1 MLFVYAMLTMAVLGI
16 VLAVGRNKAPSVNVP
31 AGLLTS
37 YLVITALTTVRPL
50 AASRRGRWLAVGG
63 LVVALAVGLSMLTF
77 GLETLAT
84 GGRHRFLAF
93 PSFLFATV
101 GLLGAA
107 GDLRVLRSGAR
118 TGAPRLARRLWRMCL
133 ALFIASLSFSVQLPK
148 FLPKPARIPALL
160 VLPVVAVLAT
170 MLYWLWRV
178 RFRRSPR
185 GIVVARVAE
194 AA

>member
-1 MLFVYAMLTMAVLGI
+1 MRATLALHILTGSLALLFGYAALYSAKGAALHRKSGILFVYAMLTMAVLGI

-50 AASRRGRWLAVGG
+50 AAPRRGRWLAIGG
-63 LVVALAVGLSMLTF
+63 LVVALAVGATMLTF
-77 GLETLAT
+77 ALETLAN

-93 PSFLFATV
+93 PSFMFATV

-118 TGAPRLARRLWRMCL
+118 TGGSRLARHLWRM
-133 ALFIASLSFSVQLPK
+133 
-148 FLPKPARIPALL
+148 
-160 VLPVVAVLAT
+160 
-170 MLYWLWRV
+170 
-178 RFRRSPR
+178 
-185 GIVVARVAE
+185 
-194 AA
+194 